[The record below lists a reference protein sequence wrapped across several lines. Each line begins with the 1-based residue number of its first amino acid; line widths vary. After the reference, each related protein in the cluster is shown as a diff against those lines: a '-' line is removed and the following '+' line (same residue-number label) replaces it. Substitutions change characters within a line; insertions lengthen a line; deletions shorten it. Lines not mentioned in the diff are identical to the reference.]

1 MKKIIFLLIFIL
13 VSINTRSQNT
23 YVPDDNFEQLLIDFG
38 YDSGPLDDFV
48 PTNNINSVT
57 ELFINDPSI
66 KDFTGLNGF
75 TALTRLGIE
84 VYDVTEIDISK
95 NIKLKDLFISN
106 GLLKIIDVSKN
117 TELETLRLIVVD
129 VSSINLKN
137 NLKLKDLTIGNT
149 SITTLDLSYNRQLLN
164 INLSHGIIE
173 NINLKNSNN
182 SNINSFSCIGN
193 SELKCLQVDNRNYSI
208 TNWTDIDDTTVY
220 SESCNIFE
228 NLTYIPDDNFEQNL
242 IDLGFDSGALDDYVP
257 TQNIDTIR
265 EVFLISLNINDATGI
280 EDFEKLE
287 HLQLRDNNVTTL
299 NVSDLEEL
307 RVLDFTSNKID
318 DIDVSNNKNLEFI
331 FCNDNPINNLQ
342 ISKNDKITRVEIDD
356 TNISSINL
364 ENNQLLSIFSC
375 NNTPLKDLDLTKNTV
390 LERLFCDNTLLETI
404 NLKNTNNASIIRFS
418 CLNNLKLTCF
428 LVDDKN
434 YSTINWT
441 TIDDA
446 SVFTDTACP
455 KIGYTYVPDDN
466 FEQALIDLGFDTLP
480 LDDYVLTNNINTIKN
495 LKIDQ
500 LNISDLTGI
509 EDFTALE
516 NLNVDTNSLTVLNLD
531 NNNNLTLLSTSN
543 NNISSLDITLNSKL
557 LEINCSNN
565 PLSTLKLPS
574 NNILDNLYVQSTLIS
589 ELDLRNQAKLI
600 STATS
605 FLEIQNNPN
614 LKCVFVDDVNKFNT
628 DIFSTITKDSS
639 AKFVVNEADCNL
651 ISCTINVDILSSLEV
666 LDAYTL
672 PNITNGNYYTK
683 SGGNGIQLSEGTII
697 TTSQIIYIYNQSTVD
712 LLCFAE
718 SSFKVTINGCIIPTF
733 FTPNNDSKNDTWQ
746 VTCNKTD
753 INSIDIFNRF
763 GKLIKRIQPNTEGW
777 DGNYNTKSTNA
788 NTYWYLINFKD
799 GTQKRGYFSL
809 IK

>member
-182 SNINSFSCIGN
+182 SNINSFSCVDN
-193 SELKCLQVDNRNYSI
+193 AELKCLQVDNKNYSI